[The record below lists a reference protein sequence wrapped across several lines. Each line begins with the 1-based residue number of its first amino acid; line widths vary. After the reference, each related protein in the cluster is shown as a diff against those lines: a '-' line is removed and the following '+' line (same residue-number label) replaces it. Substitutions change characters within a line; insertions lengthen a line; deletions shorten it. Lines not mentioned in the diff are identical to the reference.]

1 MRSILNHFICSI
13 ITCILFL
20 ITGYGT
26 IAPSTFYGQMFF
38 IPFAIIG
45 IPMALVFLARIGSI
59 NDKFISYV
67 LRPVKRRWG
76 SSISHFTSVIIL
88 ILIST
93 IVFILIPAIIYDNI
107 EEWNFWE
114 SMYFTVVTLTT
125 VGFGDYVPAQAVG
138 GITDPVT
145 VIYKLL
151 NTLWLWLGLAVVAS
165 LISEGQRVW
174 EKMGMWFRRKVRTGL
189 NRMKVHVEKEE
200 LRNMNSVETNSTAA
214 CDEPDNDNYVT

>member
-1 MRSILNHFICSI
+1 M
-13 ITCILFL
+13 T
-20 ITGYGT
+20 
-26 IAPSTFYGQMFF
+26 
-38 IPFAIIG
+38 
-45 IPMALVFLARIGSI
+45 LVFLARIGSI

-76 SSISHFTSVIIL
+76 SSVSHFTSVIIL

-93 IVFILIPAIIYDNI
+93 IIFALIPAIIYDNI

-114 SMYFTVVTLTT
+114 SFYFTVVTLTT

-138 GITDPVT
+138 GITDKVA

-151 NTLWLWLGLAVVAS
+151 TALWLWLGLAVVAS

-174 EKMGMWFRRKVRTGL
+174 EELGKWFSHKVGRGL
-189 NRMKVHVEKEE
+189 HRVKVNVGKGE
-200 LRNMNSVETNSTAA
+200 LKNMNSVEENSTVA
-214 CDEPDNDNYVT
+214 CAETDKYFT